1 MIRVKFYYKENNI
14 CGFRIDGHA
23 GFAESGYDIICSAV
37 SALSVNAV
45 NSIEQFTDD
54 RFEFDTKDGLLE
66 LHMESVSDSSNLLL
80 SSLRLGIQGIA
91 DMYGNEY
98 VDILN

>member
-1 MIRVKFYYKENNI
+1 ML
-14 CGFRIDGHA
+14 FR
-23 GFAESGYDIICSAV
+23 S
-37 SALSVNAV
+37 V

-54 RFEFDTKDGLLE
+54 SFVFDTNDGLLE
-66 LHMESVSDSSNLLL
+66 LHMESVSDSSRLLL
-80 SSLRLGIQGIA
+80 DSLSLGIHGIA